1 MTRKKA
7 VSLVLVIVLALA
19 VLVAPMVATAAGFG
33 TALHFDQAGINP
45 ISVGVS
51 HALSAGMACE
61 GCTGGGG
68 GPG

>member
-19 VLVAPMVATAAGFG
+19 VLVAPMVATAAVSGTIHFG
-33 TALHFDQAGINP
+33 QANTNSL
-45 ISVGVS
+45 SVGVS
-51 HALSAGMACE
+51 HAVPAVLACD
-61 GCTGGGG
+61 GCIGGGV